1 VPAPLSKEVVVTLRP
16 FASSFLV
23 VGFVAAAVSVAS
35 AQSAA
40 VRSAIEAGN
49 KKFGAGVAKGDAAG
63 VAGLYTEDAQ
73 ALPPGGDA
81 VKGRAAILKMWQGVF
96 DAGIAGAVLTTLE
109 VDVMGDTAA
118 EVGTFLLTTK
128 DGRTADRG
136 KYIVLWKKVNGQWY
150 LHRDIWNSSQPPAP
164 AK

>member
-1 VPAPLSKEVVVTLRP
+1 MRCQWTW
-16 FASSFLV
+16 
-23 VGFVAAAVSVAS
+23 AA
-35 AQSAA
+35 
-40 VRSAIEAGN
+40 RSAIEAGN
-49 KKFGAGVAKGDAAG
+49 KKFGAGVAKGDAAE
-63 VAGLYTEDAQ
+63 VAGLYNEDAQ

-109 VDVMGDTAA
+109 VEVMGDTAA

-136 KYIVLWKKVNGQWY
+136 KYIVLWKKVSGQWY

-164 AK
+164 AKQEPPGAPRSMSGAATPPARTVHARRR